1 MKEIIITKEF
11 LDEVEL
17 FSDKKLFRKN
27 DITLLLENYFINQ
40 DVKEFKDFV
49 FTGKYINGLFNVL
62 QTAGSIAN
70 FQNLELVKRDLNN
83 NIEKVTSLIKEI
95 TLSMTDKNK
104 TAIEK
109 DYLSNTKDSFHNIK
123 QLVEDLDLI
132 KKYLNFLKRTN
143 HTTI

>member
-95 TLSMTDKNK
+95 TLSMNDKNK
-104 TAIEK
+104 TSIEK
-109 DYLSNTKDSFHNIK
+109 DYLSTTKESFFNIK

-132 KKYLNFLKRTN
+132 KKYVNFLKRTD